1 MMHYNFLILSWWTVI
16 PNFVDS
22 LSLLSRPTNRHV
34 CLFHDY
40 ETVQGPY
47 FSALFDS
54 VFERTG
60 YASKRMLVISTAP
73 PVAEDHLDMMPAT
86 TRTLE
91 KLENDLGLE
100 ACQRIFL
107 SQYNPWSLLDKLD
120 QFQPTI
126 LWIDND
132 SNAFGLRHLMKI
144 SGLDGIIQQRCD
156 SAAKESAVLYV
167 GQGAGSICAGATM
180 SLARLRGDDPKLVPE
195 PQFFGLQLLGPQRSI
210 YFDDDPTVIQKQFDI
225 LDNPDEITIL
235 PEDRVFVF
243 SQLGMEATSFV
254 MNPTRRGMI
263 ESLQSYAPL
272 EPLIED
278 IGGRHCAGEP
288 AVDPSRRIQNIGDSE
303 WF

>member
-132 SNAFGLRHLMKI
+132 SNAFGLRQNATLCLVLCFIPPSDLGRSPCCGRSTSHVACYCWQFGHIRYRRTKRNYRPVSVRANQKKGKTRDI
-144 SGLDGIIQQRCD
+144 NSGM
-156 SAAKESAVLYV
+156 VH
-167 GQGAGSICAGATM
+167 
-180 SLARLRGDDPKLVPE
+180 
-195 PQFFGLQLLGPQRSI
+195 
-210 YFDDDPTVIQKQFDI
+210 TVHTF
-225 LDNPDEITIL
+225 T
-235 PEDRVFVF
+235 V
-243 SQLGMEATSFV
+243 
-254 MNPTRRGMI
+254 
-263 ESLQSYAPL
+263 
-272 EPLIED
+272 
-278 IGGRHCAGEP
+278 
-288 AVDPSRRIQNIGDSE
+288 
-303 WF
+303 